1 MKYIKKSVAFVLAGI
16 LLIGGIAACT
26 RKKSDI
32 KETTSIETTKEA
44 VEEVK
49 IPKYVFLFI
58 GDGMSYPQVQATA
71 YFLGKSKKL
80 PFMEFPSVGMMTTY
94 NSESTITDSAS
105 AATAMATGHKT
116 SSGTLGMN
124 ENNTV
129 SYPTIAEYLKDSLG
143 YKIGLITTVSLN
155 HATPAG
161 FYAHQSSRKN
171 YYQIGTNMIS
181 SNFDF
186 FAGGGFTDSKGTNGK
201 SKSLYTI
208 ASEAG
213 YNIVKGY
220 KEKEALTQESSDKTI
235 LLSETRVDEELMKYD
250 MDLEENEWHLSDYV
264 SKGIEMLDNDKGF
277 FMMVEGGK
285 IDYANHSQDAA
296 TMIKETLA
304 FSDSV
309 DAAVEFYNNH
319 PDETLIIVTADH
331 ESGGLT
337 VGYSQTKYSTYLSK
351 LSNQTISF
359 SKFNSDFVSKYKK
372 ENTAFEEVI
381 EDIEDNYGVSF
392 SDEETETLQKAYI
405 RTLKVG
411 ALSKSEMTDE
421 EYELYGTY
429 EPITITISHI
439 MAHKAGL
446 NYSTYAHTGIPVP
459 VYAMGFGAE
468 MFNGSYDNT
477 DIFNKLYELMDL

>member
-201 SKSLYTI
+201 SKS
-208 ASEAG
+208 
-213 YNIVKGY
+213 
-220 KEKEALTQESSDKTI
+220 
-235 LLSETRVDEELMKYD
+235 
-250 MDLEENEWHLSDYV
+250 
-264 SKGIEMLDNDKGF
+264 
-277 FMMVEGGK
+277 
-285 IDYANHSQDAA
+285 
-296 TMIKETLA
+296 
-304 FSDSV
+304 
-309 DAAVEFYNNH
+309 
-319 PDETLIIVTADH
+319 
-331 ESGGLT
+331 
-337 VGYSQTKYSTYLSK
+337 
-351 LSNQTISF
+351 
-359 SKFNSDFVSKYKK
+359 
-372 ENTAFEEVI
+372 
-381 EDIEDNYGVSF
+381 
-392 SDEETETLQKAYI
+392 
-405 RTLKVG
+405 
-411 ALSKSEMTDE
+411 
-421 EYELYGTY
+421 
-429 EPITITISHI
+429 
-439 MAHKAGL
+439 
-446 NYSTYAHTGIPVP
+446 
-459 VYAMGFGAE
+459 
-468 MFNGSYDNT
+468 
-477 DIFNKLYELMDL
+477 